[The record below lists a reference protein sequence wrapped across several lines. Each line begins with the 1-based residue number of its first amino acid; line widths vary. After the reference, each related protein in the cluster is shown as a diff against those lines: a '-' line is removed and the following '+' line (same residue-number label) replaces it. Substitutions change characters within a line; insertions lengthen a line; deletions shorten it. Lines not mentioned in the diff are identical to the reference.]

1 MGPEGVLNWKK
12 HPSHQGRSKY
22 GIFGSFQWEMCT
34 NALFWPSLTPPAN
47 PVKFFW
53 SKMACTCVP
62 HIVLH
67 VSCRTR
73 TSGGY
78 FRPSEVRFRAKI
90 PLSSHWF
97 YNVKTQK
104 THFLKIPE
112 WADFDLLE
120 SNCRHIFL
128 HKNQKIY
135 HSGFSFSWY
144 IFSSHVCG
152 SLFIRIWIKS
162 DVKMLWRQFVIFQL
176 NTLWIPMVDFWLLKI
191 HPTASLFF
199 PRCKYWMRGVGE
211 IHFHE
216 TRVIL
221 RWVSVEMDAC

>member
-1 MGPEGVLNWKK
+1 MEHVVLYVGPLYKPFWTKKIWPGRQEG
-12 HPSHQGRSKY
+12 QGRSKY
-22 GIFGSFQWEMCT
+22 GTFGSLQWEMCT

-104 THFLKIPE
+104 TQFLQNSSWEMAEIENIHCPICTQPIP
-112 WADFDLLE
+112 
-120 SNCRHIFL
+120 S
-128 HKNQKIY
+128 
-135 HSGFSFSWY
+135 SWQNGLPPALATDERRGDPFY
-144 IFSSHVCG
+144 WPSW
-152 SLFIRIWIKS
+152 SLF
-162 DVKMLWRQFVIFQL
+162 MCL
-176 NTLWIPMVDFWLLKI
+176 
-191 HPTASLFF
+191 
-199 PRCKYWMRGVGE
+199 
-211 IHFHE
+211 
-216 TRVIL
+216 
-221 RWVSVEMDAC
+221 

>member
-1 MGPEGVLNWKK
+1 MWDTCTSHFGPKK
-12 HPSHQGRSKY
+12 FDRVGRRGQGRSKY
-22 GIFGSFQWEMCT
+22 GTFGSFQWEMCK

-104 THFLKIPE
+104 THFLKILE

-135 HSGFSFSWY
+135 HSQFFFSWY
-144 IFSSHVCG
+144 MFSSHVSHVLGMNLLDQYFCP
-152 SLFIRIWIKS
+152 IKI
-162 DVKMLWRQFVIFQL
+162 QTQ
-176 NTLWIPMVDFWLLKI
+176 KI
-191 HPTASLFF
+191 KEF
-199 PRCKYWMRGVGE
+199 
-211 IHFHE
+211 
-216 TRVIL
+216 
-221 RWVSVEMDAC
+221 

>member
-1 MGPEGVLNWKK
+1 MLKIGENWAAI
-12 HPSHQGRSKY
+12 SY
-22 GIFGSFQWEMCT
+22 GTFGSLQWEMCT

-104 THFLKIPE
+104 TRFLKKGPIKLSRGSKNRPPCSHNNIVHASIE
-112 WADFDLLE
+112 KNSYRKPFISITQVNLHQERLHQARPRSSSLQHL
-120 SNCRHIFL
+120 SRLYILKQNVARKVLSHIL
-128 HKNQKIY
+128 MRT
-135 HSGFSFSWY
+135 
-144 IFSSHVCG
+144 
-152 SLFIRIWIKS
+152 LF
-162 DVKMLWRQFVIFQL
+162 
-176 NTLWIPMVDFWLLKI
+176 
-191 HPTASLFF
+191 
-199 PRCKYWMRGVGE
+199 
-211 IHFHE
+211 
-216 TRVIL
+216 
-221 RWVSVEMDAC
+221 